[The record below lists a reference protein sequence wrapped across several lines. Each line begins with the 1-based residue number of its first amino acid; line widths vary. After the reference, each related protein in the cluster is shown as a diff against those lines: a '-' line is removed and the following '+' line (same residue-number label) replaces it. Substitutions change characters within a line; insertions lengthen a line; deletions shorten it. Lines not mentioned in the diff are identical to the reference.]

1 MSQRLAART
10 SPLSSFQW
18 LLIAFLAVVALFL
31 LAAIYQVA
39 RGQVQAAQ
47 LRDAQARIAVQIAE
61 EARVQRARLTA
72 AFDQPAGVQSVSYT
86 LAR

>member
-1 MSQRLAART
+1 MSQHPAARP
-10 SPLSSFQW
+10 SFLSFSQW
-18 LLIAFLAVVALFL
+18 LLIGSLAVVALFL

-47 LRDAQARIAVQIAE
+47 LRDAQARIAVQTAE
-61 EARVQRARLTA
+61 EVRAQRARLTA
-72 AFDQPAGVQSVSYT
+72 AFEQPAGVQSVSYT

>member
-1 MSQRLAART
+1 MHQHFAPRT
-10 SPLSSFQW
+10 SFLSPFQW
-18 LLIAFLAVVALFL
+18 LLVGSLAVVALFL

-47 LRDAQARIAVQIAE
+47 VRDAQARIAVQTAE
-61 EARVQRARLTA
+61 EVRVQRARLTA
-72 AFDQPAGVQSVSYT
+72 AFEQPAGVQSVSYT

>member
-18 LLIAFLAVVALFL
+18 LLIASLAVVALFL